1 MLKVT
6 LLQTDIRWAQ
16 PEENIREVQ
25 HLLLDHPGSD
35 LYVLP
40 EMWSTGF
47 ATQPEGIAAEE
58 EDNPAL
64 LWMQEEACRRRC
76 AFCGSL
82 AVHCADGTFRNR
94 HYFVDGRTDCS
105 SHDFKKER
113 PDNSHFVFEDGRTDE
128 PSDEGSDARCRTLYY
143 DKHHLFTYGHE
154 DRYYTP
160 GQLPTIVRYAGF
172 RLLLLTC
179 YDLRFPV
186 WSRYADGREFDA
198 IVLVANWPQNRQAA
212 WQILTRARAVENQ
225 CYLIAVNRV
234 GDDHYSHY
242 QGASCVVDCYGKTLG
257 HCRTDRVE
265 ALTVELD
272 LAELQRRRQKFRVL
286 DDRDPFLWVDDSDL

>member
-1 MLKVT
+1 MKVT

-16 PEENIREVQ
+16 PEENIREARR
-25 HLLLDHPGSD
+25 LLQLQPGSD

-47 ATQPEGIAAEE
+47 ATQPEGIAADEE
-58 EDNPAL
+58 HNPAL
-64 LWMQEEACRRRC
+64 LWMQQEACRRWC
-76 AFCGSL
+76 AVCGSL
-82 AVHCADGTFRNR
+82 AVRCADGTYRNR
-94 HYFVDGRTDCS
+94 HYFVDG
-105 SHDFKKER
+105 HA
-113 PDNSHFVFEDGRTDE
+113 DGLSADGL
-128 PSDEGSDARCRTLYY
+128 SADGCKAGCRTLYY

-154 DRYYTP
+154 DRYYTA
-160 GQLPTIVRYAGF
+160 GRMPTIVQYAGF

-225 CYLIAVNRV
+225 CYMLAVNRV
-234 GDDHYSHY
+234 GDDRYSHY

-257 HCRTDRVE
+257 HCSVDCVDT
-265 ALTVELD
+265 LTVELD

-286 DDRDPFLWVDDSDL
+286 DDRDPFHWAEDLML